1 MEFSIAPLKTLSSLH
16 TDCLVV
22 FLQSSE
28 QAAAALDE
36 QAIDAIAAQARE
48 DGDFSG
54 QAGSTYLA
62 NRPQGLAA
70 RRLLLVG
77 LGAGPTDAQCWRKA
91 AEAAC
96 AALKGRAAARV
107 HLVCADAQQPL
118 IDAAVR
124 AFGDFAYVYTA
135 TRKPDAEVGCR
146 VRSLHILVAAR
157 QAAAARSRLQRAEA
171 VQAGVDL
178 CRDLANLPGN
188 HCTPTHLG
196 KVAQALGKRH
206 KLKVEVLGPAD
217 IERERM
223 GALRAVAQ
231 GSQQPARFIVLR
243 YQGAA
248 RTQPPHVLVGKGV
261 TFDSG
266 GISLKPGAEMD
277 EMKFDMAG
285 AASVL
290 GAFEAVAR
298 LRPKI
303 NLVGLI
309 PATEN
314 LPGGTAVK
322 PGDVV
327 TSRSG
332 QTIEILN
339 TDAEGRL
346 ILCDALNYAERFK
359 PASVVDIATLT
370 GACVIAL
377 GHVHSGLFSPD
388 DELAQALVDA
398 AKASQDSCWRMPL
411 GDEYAEG
418 LRSRF
423 ADVANIAGRAAG
435 SVTAAC
441 FLQRF
446 TKAYRWAHLDIAG
459 TAWKSGANKGATGRP
474 VPLLVHYLL
483 AQQPAAGARG
493 RGGE

>member
-1 MEFSIAPLKTLSSLH
+1 MEFSIAPLKALPSLRS
-16 TDCLVV
+16 DCLVV
-22 FLQSSE
+22 FLQQSAEGSGL
-28 QAAAALDE
+28 LDAE
-36 QAIDAIAAQARE
+36 AVDAAIAEARQ
-48 DGDFSG
+48 DGDFTG
-54 QAGSTYLA
+54 ALGNTLLLG
-62 NRPQGLAA
+62 RVPGLAS
-70 RRLLLVG
+70 RRTLLVG
-77 LGAGPTDAQCWRKA
+77 LGAAPSDARAWRKA
-91 AEAAC
+91 AAAAC
-96 AALKGRAAARV
+96 AALKGRATPHV
-107 HLVCADAQQPL
+107 HVACADGQQPL
-118 IDAAVR
+118 IEAAVR
-124 AFGDFAYVYTA
+124 AFGDFAYVYSA
-135 TRKPDAEVGCR
+135 TRKPDPEPACR
-146 VRSLHILVAAR
+146 VESVQILPPSR
-157 QAAAARSRLQRAEA
+157 QAAQARARLERAVA

-178 CRDLANLPGN
+178 CRNLANLPGN

-196 KVAQALGKRH
+196 KVAQDLGKRH
-206 KLKVEVLGPAD
+206 RLKVEVLGRAE

-223 GALRAVAQ
+223 GALLAVAQ
-231 GSQQPARFIVLR
+231 GSQQPPRFIVLR
-243 YQGAA
+243 YDGAPKKQA
-248 RTQPPHVLVGKGV
+248 PHVLVGKGV

-277 EMKFDMAG
+277 EMKFDMSG

-290 GAFEAVAR
+290 GAFEAIAR
-298 LRPKI
+298 LRPAV
-303 NLVGLI
+303 NVVGLI

-377 GHVHSGLFSPD
+377 GHVNSGLFSPD
-388 DELAQALVDA
+388 DALAEALLEA
-398 AKASQDSCWRMPL
+398 GRQTQDPCWRMPL
-411 GDEYAEG
+411 GEDYAEG

-423 ADVANIAGRAAG
+423 ADVANIAGRAGG

-459 TAWKSGANKGATGRP
+459 TAWKSGADKGATGRP

-483 AQQPAAGARG
+483 AQEQGASTR
-493 RGGE
+493 

>member
-1 MEFSIAPLKTLSSLH
+1 MEFSIAPLKALTALRS
-16 TDCLVV
+16 DCLVV
-22 FLQSSE
+22 FLQQSAE
-28 QAAAALDE
+28 GCGLPDAEPVDAL
-36 QAIDAIAAQARE
+36 IAQARQ
-48 DGDFSG
+48 DGDFTGALGHTHMLS
-54 QAGSTYLA
+54 
-62 NRPQGLAA
+62 RPAALSA

-77 LGAGPTDAQCWRKA
+77 LGAAPSDARAWRKA
-91 AEAAC
+91 ADAAF
-96 AALKGRAAARV
+96 AMLKGRPTQRV
-107 HLVCADAQQPL
+107 HLACAEPHQAL
-118 IDAAVR
+118 IEAAVP

-135 TRKPDAEVGCR
+135 TRKPDAEPACR
-146 VRSLHILVAAR
+146 VQAVQVLVPSRQVVAAR
-157 QAAAARSRLQRAEA
+157 ARLQRAEA
-171 VQAGVDL
+171 VRAGMQL
-178 CRDLANLPGN
+178 CRDVANLPGN
-188 HCTPTHLG
+188 HCTPTDLG
-196 KVAQALGKRH
+196 RIAQDLARRH
-206 KLKVEVLGPAD
+206 KLKVQVLGRAD
-217 IERERM
+217 IEREHM
-223 GALRAVAQ
+223 GALLAVAQ
-231 GSQQPARFIVLR
+231 GSHQPPRFIVLR
-243 YQGAA
+243 YDGAPKKEA
-248 RTQPPHVLVGKGV
+248 PHVLVGKGV

-277 EMKFDMAG
+277 EMKFDMCG

-298 LRPKI
+298 LRPAI

-314 LPGGTAVK
+314 LPGGAAVK

-359 PASVVDIATLT
+359 PASVIDIATLT

-388 DELAQALVDA
+388 DALADALLEAGRQAH
-398 AKASQDSCWRMPL
+398 DSCWRMPL
-411 GDEYAEG
+411 GEEYAEG

-423 ADVANIAGRAAG
+423 ADVANIAGRPAG

-446 TKAYRWAHLDIAG
+446 AQAYRWAHLDIAG

-483 AQQPAAGARG
+483 AQAPGGAMSG
-493 RGGE
+493 

>member
-1 MEFSIAPLKTLSSLH
+1 MEFSIAPLKSLSALR

-22 FLQSSE
+22 FLQQSAE
-28 QAAAALDE
+28 GCGLADAE
-36 QAIDAIAAQARE
+36 AIDSIVAEARQ
-48 DGDFSG
+48 DGDFSAALG
-54 QAGSTYLA
+54 NVHLRS
-62 NRPQGLAA
+62 RPQGLAA

-77 LGAGPTDAQCWRKA
+77 LGAAPTDARAWGKA
-91 AEAAC
+91 AAAAC
-96 AALKGRAAARV
+96 AALKGRAASRV
-107 HLVCADAQQPL
+107 HVACAESQLALVDAT
-118 IDAAVR
+118 VR

-135 TRKPDAEVGCR
+135 TRKPDAEPACR
-146 VRSLHILVAAR
+146 VQSVQVLVPSR
-157 QAAAARSRLQRAEA
+157 QAAAAKVRLERAGA
-171 VQAGVDL
+171 VQAGIDL
-178 CRDLANLPGN
+178 CRNLANLPGN

-196 KVAQALGKRH
+196 KVAQDLARRH
-206 KLKVEVLGPAD
+206 GLKVDVLGRAD

-223 GALRAVAQ
+223 GALLAVAQ
-231 GSQQPARFIVLR
+231 GSQQAPRFIVLR
-243 YQGAA
+243 YEGGPRRQA
-248 RTQPPHVLVGKGV
+248 PHVLVGKGV

-277 EMKFDMAG
+277 EMKFDMSG

-298 LRPKI
+298 LRPAI

-314 LPGGTAVK
+314 LPDGNAVK

-359 PASVVDIATLT
+359 PASVVDVATLT

-377 GHVHSGLFSPD
+377 GHVNSGLFTPD
-388 DELAQALVDA
+388 DALAEALLEAGRQAHDP
-398 AKASQDSCWRMPL
+398 CWRMPL

-446 TKAYRWAHLDIAG
+446 AKEYRWAHLDIAG
-459 TAWKSGANKGATGRP
+459 TAWKSGAEKGSTGRP

-483 AQQPAAGARG
+483 AQQPSGASARA
-493 RGGE
+493 